1 MSEAGSEPGRDSRWA
16 RSLRLARADDA
27 AGVSAVYAPSVT
39 DAVTSFE
46 MTPPTADEMRQRLA
60 KVEPALPWLVCEAN
74 GQVAGYAYASAHH
87 ERAAYQWSLD
97 CAVYIASEQRR
108 TGVGRALY
116 TTLFELLTLQGY
128 HAVHAG
134 VTLPNAASVGLHEAF
149 GFRPVAVYP
158 KVGYKFGAWH
168 DVGWWQL
175 ELRER
180 RAAPLPPKTA
190 EVVAAEQPE
199 AWAAAFAAG
208 QRLLE

>member
-1 MSEAGSEPGRDSRWA
+1 MSETGFESGRGASRA

-27 AGVSAVYAPSVT
+27 AGIAAVYAPSVT
-39 DAVTSFE
+39 GTVISFE

-60 KVEPALPWLVCEAN
+60 KVQPALPWLVCEAN
-74 GQVAGYAYASAHH
+74 DQVVGYAYASRHH

-97 CAVYIASEQRR
+97 CAVYIGSEQRR

-116 TTLFELLTLQGY
+116 TTLFQLIELQGY
-128 HAVHAG
+128 YAVHAG
-134 VTLPNAASVGLHEAF
+134 ITLPNAASVGLHEAF

-175 ELRER
+175 ELQER
-180 RAAPLPPKTA
+180 RSEPSPPRSA
-190 EVVAAEQPE
+190 VAVAAQQPE
-199 AWAAAFAAG
+199 AWALAFAAG
-208 QRLLE
+208 QRLLG